1 MTDSL
6 IDNTYLGTLK
16 IPLRSDRI
24 AEEQPLVVTVHVTGN
39 DLVDVTVVDEFGR
52 HGYHAVLNAGL
63 SEERCNDLK
72 RIQLARQV
80 EERGHQEIQKL
91 IVDIS
96 KCCDKCRL
104 KLADSQS
111 NVLREVEELNGR
123 ITNQNLTVEKLIA
136 IKSRVEC
143 ILAHLF
149 PVCCLNESTRC
160 LCPSRSEI
168 VGSWRKK

>member
-1 MTDSL
+1 M
-6 IDNTYLGTLK
+6 
-16 IPLRSDRI
+16 
-24 AEEQPLVVTVHVTGN
+24 V
-39 DLVDVTVVDEFGR
+39 R

-168 VGSWRKK
+168 VGSWRKSE